1 MLAIESLQFL
11 LCMMEPYKNF
21 QKFDEVV
28 VFTVQ
33 KITAGV
39 SKIKNSIQYIRFI
52 LHVLSKNVI
61 ALVRMWL
68 LLKIKNIANLRRLR
82 TGNCA

>member
-11 LCMMEPYKNF
+11 LCMMEPYKSF

-28 VFTVQ
+28 VFTIQ

-39 SKIKNSIQYIRFI
+39 SKIKNSIQ
-52 LHVLSKNVI
+52 
-61 ALVRMWL
+61 
-68 LLKIKNIANLRRLR
+68 
-82 TGNCA
+82 